1 MLPAPKEKNKIE
13 RPQPMLR
20 KIITA
25 TLTIPVIFFCGCS
38 LPSLSP
44 QNEPDRLSRTMR
56 PAKGRI
62 YDCAANS
69 LYGLCRKSNIE
80 ISYNECLE
88 LLPHTS
94 EGNSMLDFKGALMS
108 LGFKVEAVKLT
119 ADEFAGLQVPAV
131 VLVLPPPEAR
141 LGPHQSTLGHY
152 LVLWPL
158 DDRAFEILDHPRE
171 PVRISRDYWVRHL
184 RMTKIETLP
193 VLLCGRQGQS
203 LNEML
208 TLPESTAKEI
218 KTEGNRALKVPV
230 GP

>member
-1 MLPAPKEKNKIE
+1 MMLPALKGKNKIE
-13 RPQPMLR
+13 RPQLMPR

-38 LPSLSP
+38 LSSLSP

-80 ISYNECLE
+80 ISYKECLE
-88 LLPHTS
+88 LLPHTG
-94 EGNSMLDFKGALMS
+94 EGNSMLEFKGALMS
-108 LGFKVEAVKLT
+108 LGFNVEAVRLT
-119 ADEFAGLQVPAV
+119 ADEFAGLRVPAV
-131 VLVLPPPEAR
+131 VLMFPPESAWD
-141 LGPHQSTLGHY
+141 GTEQPPVGHY
-152 LVLWPL
+152 SVLWPL
-158 DDRAFEILDHPRE
+158 DDQSFEMLDYPRQ
-171 PVRISRDYWVRHL
+171 PVVFGTEYLIRHL

-203 LNEML
+203 LDEML
-208 TLPESTAKEI
+208 TFPESTAKEI
-218 KTEGNRALKVPV
+218 KAADN
-230 GP
+230 